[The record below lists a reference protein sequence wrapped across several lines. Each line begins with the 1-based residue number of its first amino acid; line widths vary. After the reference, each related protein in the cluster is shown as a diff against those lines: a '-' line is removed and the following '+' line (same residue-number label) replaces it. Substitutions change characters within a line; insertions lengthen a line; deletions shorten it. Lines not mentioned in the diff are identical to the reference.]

1 MFCDD
6 VGMWCWFGSL
16 CELLISWKVFI
27 WRGCAGLILQLCY
40 ICFGRSIFLCS
51 THFGIYQTFV
61 CTCAPLLSVY
71 RGISDYYLLVQTITD
86 YFWLLMSITDY
97 YWLLATIS
105 NSSINDIVPLFI
117 IIPSSAPGTAPTII
131 QNRWKINWWVEEK
144 RIPPIFIRF
153 EMFII
158 FKLITY

>member
-1 MFCDD
+1 MMLECDVD
-6 VGMWCWFGSL
+6 LGVCVNCWYLEKF
-16 CELLISWKVFI
+16 VI

-86 YFWLLMSITDY
+86 YFWLLMSITVY

-105 NSSINDIVPLFI
+105 NSSINDVVPLFI
-117 IIPSSAPGTAPTII
+117 IIPSPAPGTAPTII

>member
-1 MFCDD
+1 MMLEFD
-6 VGMWCWFGSL
+6 VDLGVCVNCLYLKKF
-16 CELLISWKVFI
+16 VI

-86 YFWLLMSITDY
+86 Y
-97 YWLLATIS
+97 
-105 NSSINDIVPLFI
+105 INDVVPLFI
-117 IIPSSAPGTAPTII
+117 IIPSPATVII
-131 QNRWKINWWVEEK
+131 PNR
-144 RIPPIFIRF
+144 
-153 EMFII
+153 
-158 FKLITY
+158 

>member
-1 MFCDD
+1 MMLECDVD
-6 VGMWCWFGSL
+6 LGVCVNCWYLEKF
-16 CELLISWKVFI
+16 VI

-86 YFWLLMSITDY
+86 Y
-97 YWLLATIS
+97 
-105 NSSINDIVPLFI
+105 INDVVPLFI
-117 IIPSSAPGTAPTII
+117 IIPSPAPGTAPTII